1 MNDFGVEGAAS
12 PATQS
17 TKSGTQ
23 LNGMKDNHVVA
34 ELSGVHV
41 TLTRDR
47 HAIHALR
54 GVDLQV
60 RRGEIVG
67 LVGESGSG
75 KSILGLTLLGLL
87 PLESSPQM
95 VGTATVDGVDMQK
108 SEKAELRE
116 LRRQHLGAVF
126 QDPMTSLDP
135 TMRIGAQLIEVAGST
150 QAAIDLLTAVGFPD
164 PARRLKAYPH
174 ELSGGLR
181 QRVTIAIAVA
191 GEPRMIIAD
200 EPTTAL
206 DVTVQAQILE
216 LLSQL
221 RRDLGCSV
229 LFITHD
235 LAVASQVADRIAVL
249 YAGRI
254 AELAPTGTLLH
265 EPRHPYTAALLRSR
279 LDIEMDSS
287 RPLPTLD
294 GEPPDPNDLPPGCP
308 FAPRCVF
315 AQPICEMALPE
326 LSGPADHRDAC
337 VRSDELDLRPKDV
350 TVEPWVRP
358 VVESDAPAV
367 LCASQLV
374 VEARPRGLRRRG
386 DVRILRGV
394 DLEVAAGEAVA
405 LVGESG
411 CGKTTLLRAAARL
424 MPFQGG
430 ALDLVDDAPQMVFQD
445 AGATLT
451 PWLTVGEMI
460 EDRVRSTGLSRQ
472 QRREQAESVMASVG
486 LPVQAL
492 SVRPAQLSGGQRQR
506 VVLARAIIIPP
517 ALLLCDEPTSSLD
530 VSVAASVLNLIGRL
544 RRELGM
550 AVLIVTHDL
559 AVARI
564 IADRIAVM
572 YLGQIVEYGA
582 AETVIARPAHP
593 YTQALI
599 ASLPGPETSKLQLA
613 GEPPSLYSPPTG
625 CPFHPRCRYA
635 KEVCPAREP
644 HFVDLEGAPGHVV
657 DCVLA
662 EQH

>member
-1 MNDFGVEGAAS
+1 
-12 PATQS
+12 
-17 TKSGTQ
+17 
-23 LNGMKDNHVVA
+23 MKDNDLVA

-47 HAIHALR
+47 HAIPALR

-87 PLESSPQM
+87 PPESSPQM

-108 SEKAELRE
+108 SEKAELHE

-150 QAAIDLLTAVGFPD
+150 RAAIDLLTAVGFPD

-216 LLSQL
+216 LLSRL

-254 AELAPTGTLLH
+254 AELAPTGTLLR

-279 LDIEMDSS
+279 LDIEMDRS

-315 AQPICEMALPE
+315 AQPICEKALPE
-326 LSGPADHRDAC
+326 LSGPADHKDAC
-337 VRSDELDLRPKDV
+337 VRSDELDLRPKDI

-358 VVESDAPAV
+358 VVEPDAPPV
-367 LCASQLV
+367 LSASQLV

-472 QRREQAESVMASVG
+472 RRREQAEGVMASVG

-599 ASLPGPETSKLQLA
+599 ASLPGPATSKLQLA

-635 KEVCPAREP
+635 KEVCPVREP

-662 EQH
+662 EEH

>member
-1 MNDFGVEGAAS
+1 MNDFGVKGATS
-12 PATQS
+12 PADQS
-17 TKSGTQ
+17 TMSGTPQ
-23 LNGMKDNHVVA
+23 SEMKDNDLVA

-47 HAIHALR
+47 NAIPALR

-87 PLESSPQM
+87 PPESSPQM
-95 VGTATVDGVDMQK
+95 VGTATVDGVDMQN
-108 SEKAELRE
+108 SDKAELHE

-150 QAAIDLLTAVGFPD
+150 RAAIDLLTEVGFPD

-216 LLSQL
+216 LLSRL

-254 AELAPTGTLLH
+254 AELAPTGTLLR

-279 LDIEMDSS
+279 LDIEMDRN

-315 AQPICEMALPE
+315 AQPICEKALPE

-337 VRSDELDLRPKDV
+337 VRSDELDLRPKEI

-358 VVESDAPAV
+358 VVEPDAPPV
-367 LCASQLV
+367 LSASQLV
-374 VEARPRGLRRRG
+374 VEARPRGMRRRG
-386 DVRILRGV
+386 GVRILRGV

-486 LPVQAL
+486 LPAEAL

-572 YLGQIVEYGA
+572 YLGQIVEYGS
-582 AETVIARPAHP
+582 AETVIAHPAHP

-635 KEVCPAREP
+635 KEVCPVREP